1 MYCLAN
7 KQLQWQRNTMTPKEA
22 LEVLKSAS
30 GLAALNRNDHVKVLA
45 AAEILEKILQGKE
58 D

>member
-1 MYCLAN
+1 M
-7 KQLQWQRNTMTPKEA
+7 MTPKEA

-30 GLAALNRNDHVKVLA
+30 GMAALNRNDHVKVLA
-45 AAEILEKILQGKE
+45 AAEILEKVLQEKE

>member
-1 MYCLAN
+1 
-7 KQLQWQRNTMTPKEA
+7 MTPKEA
-22 LEVLKSAS
+22 LEILKSAS

-45 AAEILEKILQGKE
+45 AAELLEKELESKK